1 MFKMT
6 ILYARLS
13 TFLLGLLLVKSPEEF
28 IYHLKRIS
36 INNIEILPLKV
47 SNESKEYLENSEE
60 LKNMNVK
67 TYRHTFGQDSHFE
80 HFLRR

>member
-6 ILYARLS
+6 ILYWNARLS
-13 TFLLGLLLVKSPEEF
+13 TFLLRLLLVKSPEES

-47 SNESKEYLENSEE
+47 SKEHLENSEE